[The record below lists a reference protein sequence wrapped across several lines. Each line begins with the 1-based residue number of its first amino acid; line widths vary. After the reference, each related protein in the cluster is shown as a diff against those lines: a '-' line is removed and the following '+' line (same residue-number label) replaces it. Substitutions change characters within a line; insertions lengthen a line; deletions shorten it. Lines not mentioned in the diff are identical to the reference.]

1 MQGLSVQFS
10 GAFDLLDRLNTVEI
24 VDNYPLYLTNFTML
38 TAFIQYE
45 CLNHIESMMYE

>member
-24 VDNYPLYLTNFTML
+24 VDNYLLYLTNFTML
-38 TAFIQYE
+38 TAFIQYD
-45 CLNHIESMMYE
+45 CLNQVASMMQE